1 MQVRSIAKNCIL
13 ALKGILVGFGAIM
26 PGISGGTLC
35 VAFGMYDYIIGLLS
49 RPRETL
55 KKHWAKLLIFILGAG
70 LGFIGLSGL
79 AGALL
84 EANGKLVT
92 CVFIGFVIGTMPS
105 LWHSAGKKGRG
116 SPSYVSMAV
125 SFVIMLAV
133 LIFLRNANGIEV
145 SPNMLSFFFSGIVWG
160 LSFIVP
166 GLSSS
171 TLLLFF
177 GLYEPMLTGISRLAL
192 SVVIPLGLGF
202 GLCMLLLPRAVNA
215 LYKSKYAEASHAIIG
230 VVVASMIMIFPV
242 DAVSSLSGVAS
253 VVACILGGA
262 IVSYCLDKLCSRL

>member
-125 SFVIMLAV
+125 SFVIMLAI

-177 GLYEPMLTGISRLAL
+177 GLYEPMLTGISRLAMP
-192 SVVIPLGLGF
+192 VVIPLGLGF
-202 GLCMLLLPRAVNA
+202 GLCMLFLPRAVSA

-253 VVACILGGA
+253 VIACILGGA